1 VSRQSKKVSKVLP
14 TEYLLGIDFGTSGG
28 KCMVFDLKGNQISKA
43 FKEWWYFTPDEL
55 KPYGKEFDPNQFWQF
70 ISETIKEALRKAK
83 ITGSKISGISTC
95 SLRQGIVLLD
105 ENGKELYAGPNIDAR
120 GALAQDKI
128 MNTLGEPGLFE
139 ITGQCPAVICAP
151 SRLLWF
157 KENKPEIYSKIR
169 HLLMVSDWLIYRL
182 SGVYAS
188 DLSCASSSM
197 LLDVEKADWSTKISE
212 ELELPHEI
220 LPELHLSGQK
230 IGEVTKQASK
240 ETSLA
245 EGTPVVMGGAD
256 SQMGLLGTGAIKEYD
271 TTVIGGTTTMLQTV
285 LTKPIVDSERRILTS
300 CYLIKNKWVL
310 EANAGMTGKVYNW
323 LRESLNKLRIGE
335 KQTQK
340 SQELDFPDMDRL
352 AEQIPP
358 GSDDMLAFLG
368 SEVMDLKKIEV
379 IRPGIFLF
387 PPPANPMTAT
397 PIDARHMIRAVIEMM
412 AYAINGNKSTIEEV
426 LKRKLDVLKAT
437 GGLSRGKVWVQ
448 TISDVTGIPIQTYK
462 VKEGSPLGC
471 AICAATGI
479 NEYPSLEEAARRM
492 VQLENTMTPNAEL
505 HESYVSYY
513 DRWRTLYDKIT
524 EL

>member
-1 VSRQSKKVSKVLP
+1 LP
-14 TEYLLGIDFGTSGG
+14 GEYLLGIDFGTSGG
-28 KCMVFDLKGNQISKA
+28 KCMVFDLKGNQISRA
-43 FKEWWYFTPDEL
+43 FKEWWYFTPDDV
-55 KPYGKEFDPNQFWQF
+55 KPYGREFDANQFWQF
-70 ISETIKEALRKAK
+70 ISETIKEALHQAK
-83 ITGSKISGISTC
+83 ITGDKIVGVSTC

-128 MNTLGEPGLFE
+128 INTLGEPGLFE

-157 KENKPEIYSKIR
+157 KENKLEVYRKVR
-169 HLLMVSDWLIYRL
+169 HLLMVSDWMTYRL
-182 SGVYAS
+182 SGIYAS

-197 LLDVEKADWSTKISE
+197 LLDVEKAEWSTKISE
-212 ELELPHEI
+212 ELELPSEI
-220 LPELHLSGQK
+220 LPELHVSGHR
-230 IGEVTKQASK
+230 IGEVSRQASK
-240 ETSLA
+240 ETGLA

-256 SQMGLLGTGAIKEYD
+256 SQMGLLGTAAIKEHD
-271 TTVIGGTTTMLQTV
+271 TTVIGGTTSMLQTV

-300 CYLIKNKWVL
+300 CYVLKDRWVI
-310 EANAGMTGKVYNW
+310 EANAGMTGKIYTW
-323 LRESLNKLRIGE
+323 LRDSLNKLQYGQ
-335 KQTQK
+335 KQAPKKKTE
-340 SQELDFPDMDRL
+340 ELSYPEMDKL

-368 SEVMDLKKIEV
+368 SEVMDLRKIEV

-387 PPPANPMTAT
+387 PPPANPITAT

-412 AYAINGNKSTIEEV
+412 AYAINGNKLTIEEV
-426 LKRKLDVLKAT
+426 LKLKLGALKAT
-437 GGLSRGKVWVQ
+437 GGLSRGRIWVQ
-448 TISDVTGIPIQTYK
+448 TISDVTGIPALTYK

-479 NEYPSLEEAARRM
+479 NEYQTLEEAAKNM
-492 VQLENTMTPNAEL
+492 VQVENTLKPDAEL